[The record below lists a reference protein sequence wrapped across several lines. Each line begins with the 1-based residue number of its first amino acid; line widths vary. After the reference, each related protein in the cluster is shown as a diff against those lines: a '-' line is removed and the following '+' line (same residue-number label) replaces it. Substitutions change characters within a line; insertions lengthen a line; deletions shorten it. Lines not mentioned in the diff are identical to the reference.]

1 MADYDHRVKLLIEFG
16 KEIERY
22 FLDIFHFQSGISFL
36 FYIND
41 ALFQSFCKGIG
52 CDPPS
57 IKSALRYCIF
67 KNQYGTWQNPHVA
80 FSMAALQ
87 TAVALELPID
97 SDFEKSF
104 NNRLINELNL
114 NSYNELYNYFYYN
127 HQENLWGHIYVHFSK
142 LYGLNLII
150 PKKDPDNSNRRYVKY
165 PLSQSVVDHKGW
177 LKLIAKQEQ
186 LLGKNRSLS
195 FKEFKQR
202 FSSRIQIKH
211 KYSEDS
217 SIDLK
222 VYKEFACWTVYQYL
236 CKWKGWI
243 PETRHS
249 DKNTQAG
256 YIKPIRPGL
265 IIRINDTAKEFTV
278 FNGSGKPQFS
288 NNHAFS
294 DFFSKNQPFLLF
306 TFDNA
311 YEDYI
316 EQKSIIQP
324 EGLGILATS
333 SFFYSQKSLLEDF
346 FLGIYD
352 YGPYRFVQVLD
363 KYIPKVAELL
373 GFINRLSNSC
383 GINFLGGMK
392 IAPMKWLRGALPILE
407 TEEFHLFIDSN
418 RYHSEDGMFDLNTIT
433 LNSGPHY
440 LQIPNRTGISIEVL
454 GKQGIE
460 EKENCGW
467 EIVNHDGVWTPTS
480 DKEQVII
487 QGVTELKKNPVVSQ
501 KIANQVFVAFQ
512 NIENTMSPPIFL
524 RIKGIMYEHSG
535 I

>member
-1 MADYDHRVKLLIEFG
+1 MIDYDIRVQPLIEFG
-16 KEIERY
+16 KEIEKY
-22 FLDIFHFQSGISFL
+22 FLELFHSQSGISFL

-41 ALFQSFCKGIG
+41 ALFQSFCKKIG
-52 CDPPS
+52 RTPS
-57 IKSALRYCIF
+57 YIKTALRYCIF

-127 HQENLWGHIYVHFSK
+127 HQENLWGQIHDHFSK

-150 PKKDPDNSNRRYVKY
+150 PKKDPNNSNRRYVKY

-177 LKLIAKQEQ
+177 LKLITKQEQ
-186 LLGKNRSLS
+186 LLGKNGSLS
-195 FKEFKQR
+195 FREFKQR
-202 FSSRIQIKH
+202 FSSKIQVKH

-249 DKNTQAG
+249 DKNAQAG
-256 YIKPIRPGL
+256 CIKPIQSSSVIKIDDFTKKFTITDSNGRQL
-265 IIRINDTAKEFTV
+265 LTNDCTFSEIIFR
-278 FNGSGKPQFS
+278 
-288 NNHAFS
+288 
-294 DFFSKNQPFLLF
+294 NQAFLLF
-306 TFDNA
+306 TFNNA
-311 YEDYI
+311 YEDYM
-316 EQKSIIQP
+316 EQKSIIQS
-324 EGLGILATS
+324 EGLGILAS
-333 SFFYSQKSLLEDF
+333 SNFFYSQKSLKDDY

-352 YGPYRFVQVLD
+352 DGPYRFVQVLD
-363 KYIPKVAELL
+363 KFIPKVAELL
-373 GFINRLSNSC
+373 GFVSRLSNSC

-407 TEEFHLFIDSN
+407 TEELELIIDSN

-433 LNSGPHY
+433 INPGPHY
-440 LQIPNRTGISIEVL
+440 LQIPNRTGITIEVL
-454 GKQGIE
+454 GKQGID

-467 EIVNHDGVWTPTS
+467 EIVNHDGVWKPTS
-480 DKEQVII
+480 DKAQVFIR
-487 QGVTELKKNPVVSQ
+487 GVTELFINPAVNRE
-501 KIANQVFVAFQ
+501 ITNQVFDAFQ
-512 NIENTMSPPIFL
+512 NIEKAMSPPIFL
-524 RIKGIMYEHSG
+524 RIKGILYEHSG